1 MPDAPIVGQ
10 TRRRLN
16 KIMRERSGNMGA
28 VPITIIGIFALC
40 LAQKN
45 FKHMKEIP
53 EDRQIYISGRVW
65 HEIMN
70 KVNFTPFIYVLHDKL
85 DLSAFGEGLT
95 RFYFTFI
102 IVKPDDQINVP
113 YAHFNKNNKSADIAI
128 AIPYHLYDEAPEKE
142 AIELLEHAYLE
153 GVDKLN
159 ELPIKD
165 FDVMGLKNTVELI
178 FAQDNWYERV
188 EEEV

>member
-1 MPDAPIVGQ
+1 
-10 TRRRLN
+10 
-16 KIMRERSGNMGA
+16 
-28 VPITIIGIFALC
+28 
-40 LAQKN
+40 
-45 FKHMKEIP
+45 MKEIP

-70 KVNFTPFIYVLHDKL
+70 KVSFTPFIYVLHDKL

-128 AIPYHLYDEAPEKE
+128 VIPYRLYDEASEKE
-142 AIELLEHAYLE
+142 AIQLMENAYLE

-159 ELPIKD
+159 ELPYQRFRCYGVKKH
-165 FDVMGLKNTVELI
+165 G
-178 FAQDNWYERV
+178 
-188 EEEV
+188 